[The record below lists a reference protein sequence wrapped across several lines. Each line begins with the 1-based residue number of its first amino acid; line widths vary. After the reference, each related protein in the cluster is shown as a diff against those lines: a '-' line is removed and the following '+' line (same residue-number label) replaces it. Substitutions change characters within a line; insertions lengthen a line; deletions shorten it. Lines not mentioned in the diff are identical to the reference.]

1 MALMANLLTA
11 LGDWRLTWNL
21 AFSLEMVLGLI
32 QIFLQRGFAKQLEVL
47 QYHRRYPDQSSIA
60 CLEQAPTYCCSW
72 VYANHLLIKH
82 QIISTWVTSSSKHE

>member
-60 CLEQAPTYCCSW
+60 C
-72 VYANHLLIKH
+72 
-82 QIISTWVTSSSKHE
+82 